1 MKEKVRSFLENFLE
15 NEIGIEREVILEE
28 NYLRS
33 DMGLDSTEVVDVAL
47 ALKKEY
53 GVELDLKDDKKLS
66 EIIECIVKESYESVN
81 IIEKDTDYVKFELVT
96 VADKEGQ
103 IKRWTSERFTDSANM
118 QVKANR
124 LNPLFPFEYMKIY
137 WTYEILPNDCG
148 VFLTWRQRFVLD
160 KKCPYSLCEMESYL
174 NRTSIH
180 ELERIRE
187 RMEKILNEK

>member
-66 EIIECIVKESYESVN
+66 EIIECIVKES
-81 IIEKDTDYVKFELVT
+81 KDE
-96 VADKEGQ
+96 
-103 IKRWTSERFTDSANM
+103 
-118 QVKANR
+118 
-124 LNPLFPFEYMKIY
+124 
-137 WTYEILPNDCG
+137 
-148 VFLTWRQRFVLD
+148 
-160 KKCPYSLCEMESYL
+160 
-174 NRTSIH
+174 
-180 ELERIRE
+180 
-187 RMEKILNEK
+187 

>member
-1 MKEKVRSFLENFLE
+1 MEGNIKNSIIIVGNPKKIFEFTNDVENW
-15 NEIGIEREVILEE
+15 
-28 NYLRS
+28 
-33 DMGLDSTEVVDVAL
+33 
-47 ALKKEY
+47 
-53 GVELDLKDDKKLS
+53 KLLFD
-66 EIIECIVKESYESVN
+66 EYESVN